1 MLEPEL
7 ERATRFGI
15 WCQTVLFNTSLRT
28 VSMVIMTDSNNQPLT
43 RKAMREQAE
52 AIARKQAEEANQ
64 KAEEIVK
71 DVEVDEE
78 GNPIFRVS
86 SALTGEITTTNLV
99 VEVPMDI
106 TAGGSVITDAGEVVI
121 TDSIDVSALITHTGE
136 ISPIT
141 ISDEADNDLDR
152 DAKANYI
159 PGIPPIRVSGV
170 LARTQGQV
178 AMPGGAHR
186 GLNPYLIFG
195 LLTLAGALIAG
206 GVAIAFFL
214 GYF

>member
-1 MLEPEL
+1 
-7 ERATRFGI
+7 
-15 WCQTVLFNTSLRT
+15 
-28 VSMVIMTDSNNQPLT
+28 MVIMTDSNNQPLT

-141 ISDEADNDLDR
+141 ISDESDNDLDR

>member
-1 MLEPEL
+1 
-7 ERATRFGI
+7 
-15 WCQTVLFNTSLRT
+15 
-28 VSMVIMTDSNNQPLT
+28 MVIMTDSNNKPLT